1 MNTDYCIKQVAVV
14 MNKQLQDIADYLI
27 KTLKEQGFTIHRY
40 DAYSSNSIYLKFDYG
55 VCNSIRISDH
65 SGKAYLK
72 YRYNFILG
80 GVPYEEVMDKYPR
93 FYFNETSIE
102 QLVNKIKQDKQDK
115 INQYGIRNY
124 TMYVNK
130 NKADIGNQKGFWKQA
145 KLV

>member
-1 MNTDYCIKQVAVV
+1 

-27 KTLKEQGFTIHRY
+27 KTLKAYGFTIHRY
-40 DAYSSNSIYLKFDYG
+40 DAYSSNSIYLKLDYG

-65 SGKAYLK
+65 SGKKYLK
-72 YRYNFILG
+72 YRYNFILS
-80 GVPYEEVMDKYPR
+80 GVPYEEQIDTYPR

-102 QLVNKIKQDKQDK
+102 QMISKIKQDKENK
-115 INQYGIRNY
+115 INNYGIRNY